1 MQDPHAE
8 SVADAYIKLIIQHQQ
23 GFIHSGSLT
32 DEQTARKRAQILA
45 AFRQEL
51 IARLQQQES

>member
-8 SVADAYIKLIIQHQQ
+8 SVADQYIKLIIQHQA
-23 GFIHSGSLT
+23 GFIHQGSLT
-32 DEQTARKRAQILA
+32 DEQTARKRAQVLA

-51 IARLQQQES
+51 IAQLTKQQ